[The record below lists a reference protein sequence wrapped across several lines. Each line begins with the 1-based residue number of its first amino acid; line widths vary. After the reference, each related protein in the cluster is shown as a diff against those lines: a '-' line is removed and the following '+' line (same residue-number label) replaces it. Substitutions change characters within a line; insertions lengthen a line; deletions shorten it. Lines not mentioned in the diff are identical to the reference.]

1 MVQLMLI
8 SCSSRKS
15 SEAGVIPALERY
27 QGTTY
32 KVIKKAKREG
42 YWPEHTHLFIISAK
56 YGLISEHYPIEFY
69 DLKMTKDLAVA
80 RCAEISRALDK
91 LINENMYSKIFV
103 NMGETYMRSI
113 QSSAELIRARQDGTV
128 QEASGG
134 IGDRLKQTK
143 DWLLSQR

>member
-1 MVQLMLI
+1 MVRLMLI

-15 SEAGVIPALERY
+15 SEAGAISALERY

-32 KVIKKAKREG
+32 RVIKKAKREG
-42 YWPEHTHLFIISAK
+42 YWPENTHLFIVSAK

-69 DLKMTKDLAVA
+69 DLKMTKNLAVE
-80 RCAEISRALDK
+80 RCAEISSALDK
-91 LINENMYSKIFV
+91 LINENIYSKIFV
-103 NMGETYMRSI
+103 NMGETYMRSV
-113 QSSAELIRARQDGTV
+113 QSSSELIHARRDGIV

-134 IGDRLKQTK
+134 IGNRLKQTK